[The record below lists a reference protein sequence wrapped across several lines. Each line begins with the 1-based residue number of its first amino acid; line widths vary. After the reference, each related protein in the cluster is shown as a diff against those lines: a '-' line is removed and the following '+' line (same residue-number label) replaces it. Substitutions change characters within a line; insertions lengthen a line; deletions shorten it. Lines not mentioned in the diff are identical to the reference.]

1 MAPAWTRAQ
10 DVVLARKATS
20 RQLCGQRPRP
30 IGVFRAWEPHRPA
43 ARDDA
48 DTQRCSQSSPPLA
61 GKPPES
67 PNRSAAH
74 YNRPFPY
81 PGLVTTL
88 APSPI
93 VTAPSCLEGV
103 LARPCVDGKFLAV
116 EGERFL
122 IKGAAYGTFM
132 PDADGRQFPPA
143 EQIAEDFAAMAN
155 AGINTVRTYT
165 EPPTALLDLASGQ
178 GLRVLAGVAWP
189 QHLPFLDSP
198 RVGRQIRQ
206 EVASATRRLAAHP
219 ATLMVAVG
227 NEIPA
232 SIVRWHGPSR
242 VERFLRELYRDAK
255 SAAPVGLLTYVNFP
269 PTEYLDLS
277 YFDVCAFNVYL
288 HREKDLRAYI
298 ARLQHIAGDRPL
310 LLAEAG
316 SDSIREGETG
326 QAALTSMQLRAAFTE
341 GACGA
346 VAYAWT
352 DEWWRGGKLVDDW
365 AFGLVDATR
374 KPKPSLAAVAEVF
387 EEGPFPGVSR
397 SCWPRTSVIV
407 CAYNATDTIDD
418 CLASLARLTYPDVGV
433 IVVNDGSLD
442 DTSAKAHRH
451 AGVHVIDIPN
461 GGLGAA
467 RNVGLAAATGE
478 IVAYTDADCRVDPD
492 WLSYLVQPLLTSDLA
507 GVGGPNIVPADD
519 PWVAQCVAR
528 APGGPTHVMLD
539 DRVAEHVPGCNMAFR
554 RDALLSIDGFNPVYR
569 RAGDDVDICWR
580 LQARNLRI
588 GFAPSALVWHHRRAS
603 VKAYWHQQVG
613 YGEAETWL
621 AAHHPERFLGGQM
634 LWHGRIYS
642 SLPFLRPATGQRIN
656 SGVWGTAAF
665 PSVYMPQAHP
675 WHFLPHA
682 PGWIAASL
690 LLLFVGVFGPF
701 AGMDAAWLPLIAGAG
716 GLITTATRCIQC
728 GWRSDLTPFAPMGR
742 SARRRSRLLNRALI
756 AGLHLIQPFA
766 RLTGR
771 LRGLSRPAAV
781 MPQHVTRY
789 PWKTPMPTLH
799 DAVASARL
807 FTRSGSERSFWSE
820 SSVSHTMLLTEL
832 VGVLRSSRPTLPVDV
847 DEGWRPDRDF
857 SLAIGRWAWLHV
869 GVLVEEHAAG
879 RSLVRVRTRL
889 RPSFV
894 GTARGLGL
902 AVLLA
907 TATSVSFFL
916 YEPSVGVTV
925 SAIVV
930 AATAARAVWQAA
942 RAAAALG
949 QAVTRVAT
957 SAGMAPLPVGHLS
970 RAVVRPPEETTPSE
984 P

>member
-1 MAPAWTRAQ
+1 MFAAQ
-10 DVVLARKATS
+10 
-20 RQLCGQRPRP
+20 
-30 IGVFRAWEPHRPA
+30 
-43 ARDDA
+43 
-48 DTQRCSQSSPPLA
+48 
-61 GKPPES
+61 
-67 PNRSAAH
+67 
-74 YNRPFPY
+74 YNRFFPY
-81 PGLVTTL
+81 PELVITLGLSPTVIS
-88 APSPI
+88 PSRYGG
-93 VTAPSCLEGV
+93 AQAG
-103 LARPCVDGKFLAV
+103 PCVDGKFLAV

-122 IKGAAYGTFM
+122 LKGVAYGTFM
-132 PDADGRQFPPA
+132 PDSDGSQFPPA
-143 EQIAEDFAAMAN
+143 EQMAEDFAAMAN
-155 AGINTVRTYT
+155 AGMNTVRTYT
-165 EPPTALLDLASGQ
+165 EPSTTLLDLASRH

-189 QHLPFLDSP
+189 QYLPFLDSP
-198 RVGRQIRQ
+198 RVDRQIRRD
-206 EVASATRRLAAHP
+206 VASATRRLAAHP

-227 NEIPA
+227 NEVPA
-232 SIVRWHGPSR
+232 SIVRWHGQSR
-242 VERFLRELYRDAK
+242 VECFLHELYRDTK
-255 SAAPVGLLTYVNFP
+255 SAAPAGLLTYVNFP

-277 YFDVCAFNVYL
+277 CFDVCAFNVYL
-288 HREKDLRAYI
+288 HREKDLRAYL

-326 QAALTSMQLRAAFTE
+326 QATLTSMQLRAALTE

-352 DEWWRGGKLVDDW
+352 DEWWRGGELVDDW
-365 AFGLVDATR
+365 AFGLVDAAR
-374 KPKPSLAAVAEVF
+374 QPKPALSAVAEVF
-387 EEGPFPGVSR
+387 EEGPFPDASR
-397 SCWPRTSVIV
+397 SCWPQVSVVV
-407 CAYNATDTIDD
+407 CAYNAADTIDD
-418 CLASLARLTYPDVGV
+418 CLASLARLTCPDVEV
-433 IVVNDGSLD
+433 IVINDGSLD
-442 DTSAKAHRH
+442 DTSAKAHGH
-451 AGVHVIDIPN
+451 AGVRVIDIPN

-467 RNVGLAAATGE
+467 RNSGLAAATGE

-507 GVGGPNIVPADD
+507 GVGGPNLVPADD
-519 PWVAQCVAR
+519 SWVAQCVAR

-554 RDALLSIDGFNPVYR
+554 REALLSIDGFNPVYL

-621 AAHHPERFLGGQM
+621 DAHHPEKFLGGQM

-642 SLPFLRPATGQRIN
+642 SLPFLRRATGQRIN

-675 WHFLPHA
+675 WHFLPHS
-682 PGWIAASL
+682 PGWIAASF

-716 GLITTATRCIQC
+716 GLVVTAARCSQC
-728 GWRSDLTPFAPMGR
+728 GWRSDLSPLDPVGG
-742 SARRRSRLLNRALI
+742 SSRRHNRLVYRGLI
-756 AGLHLIQPFA
+756 AVLHLIQPIA
-766 RLTGR
+766 KLTGR
-771 LRGLSRPAAV
+771 LRGLSRPAVV

-789 PWKTPMPTLH
+789 PWKTPMPTLT

-857 SLAIGRWAWLHV
+857 SLAIGRWGWLHV
-869 GVLVEEHAAG
+869 RVLVEEHAKG
-879 RSLVRVRTRL
+879 CSLLRVQTRL
-889 RPSFV
+889 RPSCV
-894 GTARGLGL
+894 GTVRGLGL
-902 AVLLA
+902 AALLA
-907 TATSVSFFL
+907 GGTSASIFL
-916 YEPSVGVTV
+916 YQPSVGVTV
-925 SAIVV
+925 SAIAV
-930 AATAARAVWQAA
+930 ASTAARAVWQAV

-949 QAVTRVAT
+949 QAVTRVAG
-957 SAGMAPLPVGHLS
+957 SAGMAPLPVPSVSHP
-970 RAVVRPPEETTPSE
+970 VVRRPEETTLSE